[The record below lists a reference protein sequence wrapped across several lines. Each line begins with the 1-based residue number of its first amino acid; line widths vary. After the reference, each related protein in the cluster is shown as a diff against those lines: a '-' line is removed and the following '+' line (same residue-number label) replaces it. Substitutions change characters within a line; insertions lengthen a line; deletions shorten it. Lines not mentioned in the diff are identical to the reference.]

1 MSARPKWYIVI
12 YLEQLDSSSVE
23 GMPIALE
30 KRAVAG
36 NEHQEHEVAV
46 EQEAQ
51 RGWVETQKDSRWNK
65 IKQPKIQ
72 AANSK
77 RTLKK

>member
-51 RGWVETQKDSRWNK
+51 RG
-65 IKQPKIQ
+65 
-72 AANSK
+72 
-77 RTLKK
+77 